1 MPAVATLWFTI
12 TLFVSPW
19 CSYISLKG
27 KLAICKSWLFSAE
40 SICINQPR
48 FSFSKTIS
56 CTRYIYT
63 RWYIQTCRL
72 ELIVCWQ
79 KLPPLTQVD
88 PYTHPHNR
96 TNMHTHTYTRR
107 TRQTHVHI
115 NPTVCFILC
124 HENWI
129 VKECQK
135 RSKWHCTFIKTIQ
148 VIYLPVFVNISSHWD
163 NSLSIELFI
172 LWVINFKSEIREPV
186 HCISRGGGVVQGVL
200 CHQRGLRKGGC
211 NVSTRPTSV
220 TTTFCLC
227 VCAR

>member
-107 TRQTHVHI
+107 TRQTHVHT

-135 RSKWHCTFIKTIQ
+135 RSKWHCTFIK
-148 VIYLPVFVNISSHWD
+148 NNSGDIS
-163 NSLSIELFI
+163 
-172 LWVINFKSEIREPV
+172 P
-186 HCISRGGGVVQGVL
+186 
-200 CHQRGLRKGGC
+200 
-211 NVSTRPTSV
+211 
-220 TTTFCLC
+220 CLC
-227 VCAR
+227 QYFITLGQFSIYRAVYIVGNKFQIRDPRTCALYFKRRRGCARSIMPPKGVA